1 MKRRKLTPNQEKFL
15 IENYPFRYAKDV
27 AIDLGISLSSV
38 YNYVHSL
45 GLKKDPTFRREE
57 LNRQADRL
65 RSLGTP
71 GRFKKGFS
79 PPNKGQKLTQEIY
92 DKVKPTM
99 FKKGQRPANWK
110 PDGSERIDK
119 DGYAMVKVN
128 GKFILKHKHVWELVN
143 GPMPKGHAVVFKD
156 RNKFN
161 FNIENLECITREQL
175 MLRNTIHNYPSE
187 IVGAIKILANLKKKI
202 NAKEQ
207 N

>member
-1 MKRRKLTPNQEKFL
+1 
-15 IENYPFRYAKDV
+15 
-27 AIDLGISLSSV
+27 
-38 YNYVHSL
+38 L

>member
-71 GRFKKGFS
+71 GRFKKGIVPF
-79 PPNKGQKLTQEIY
+79 NKGQKMSNEVY
-92 DKVKPTM
+92 EKVKGTM

-187 IVGAIKILANLKKKI
+187 IVGAMKLLANLKKKI